1 MDNENK
7 KVQHLTEEQIAVYAE
22 ALATDNSAN
31 LPDEAKKHV
40 KECLECSSEIQIVSE
55 ILREDYKNSIA
66 EGLNSVKKSKNIN
79 INVWIAVAASIIT
92 IAALGYLFTKNN
104 GVPENNLMAI
114 DSTIFNTNNIVS
126 NNKIKQDTVTINS
139 KINNDSEIKKE
150 SIGNST
156 KKKEILIAFVPNK
169 ELEKLSERYKDNAM
183 RGEEEI
189 VISSEQKSFNTSDSI
204 SISLNKSNNQY
215 LTVEVFDNKGAK
227 ITQLTTKEN
236 SVKLNDINEEGL
248 YYWKLINEDY
258 DLLYCGKIIIK
269 D

>member
-31 LPDEAKKHV
+31 LPDDVKRHV
-40 KECLECSSEIQIVSE
+40 KECLECSNEIQSVSE
-55 ILREDYKNSIA
+55 ILREKYKNSIA
-66 EGLNSVKKSKNIN
+66 EGLNSIN
-79 INVWIAVAASIIT
+79 KRNKINLTLWLGVAASIAF
-92 IAALGYLFTKNN
+92 IAALGYFFTKSN
-104 GVPENNLMAI
+104 GVPENNLMAV
-114 DSTIFNTNNIVS
+114 DSTIFNSKTIVS
-126 NNKIKQDTVTINS
+126 NKIINQDT
-139 KINNDSEIKKE
+139 INNEIIIDSEIKKE
-150 SIGNST
+150 SIVNST
-156 KKKEILIAFVPNK
+156 KKNEILIAFVPNK

-183 RGEEEI
+183 RGEEKI
-189 VISSEQKSFNTSDSI
+189 ITTSEVKSYNTSDSI
-204 SISLNKSNNQY
+204 NISLNKSDNQY
-215 LTVEVFDNKGAK
+215 LTVEVFDNKGTK

-236 SVKLNDINEEGL
+236 SVELNDINEEGL